1 MSRGLGDVY
10 KRQAQTNAFIACV
23 ERDWQKR
30 LGDSVPVS
38 KLSEKE
44 LMDAKQLA
52 LALRRDKRNRFK
64 SVRDYQQSAVLS
76 FKGNSAPYALR
87 AQDAVERYLSA
98 ALAG

>member
-1 MSRGLGDVY
+1 MEKQIVVCRIAAFLS
-10 KRQAQTNAFIACV
+10 AQTDAFIACV

-64 SVRDYQQSAVLS
+64 SVRDSRETARLMPS
-76 FKGNSAPYALR
+76 
-87 AQDAVERYLSA
+87 ERKTPWNVI
-98 ALAG
+98 